1 MNDKHPKDQV
11 LDCSVVEELQSIN
24 ELPCKIKRQ
33 NYSIIKVSGTDA
45 PQFLQGQLTGD
56 CNALEPEHSLLM
68 AWCTPNGRVQNLVHV
83 IRGENLFF
91 LLIPK
96 EQTTRMLKRLK
107 MFVLRSDVK
116 IINISSDYV
125 LFLTFNSNV
134 TAPSLAT
141 LGQQDTLCWWVI
153 SKAKATDLWNE
164 ISARE
169 ISEAVLEL
177 HAIMSGIPYLPD
189 ELTDTFLPQEIGLE
203 KLNGLSFSK
212 GCYPGQEIIAR
223 VKYRGKVKRHLVKID
238 VFSSHEIPPATRL
251 FDKSN
256 VPVGVVLR
264 SVTNSK
270 NTHQLLAVLNLGV
283 SHILLPTIPEAVL
296 KITPLHA

>member
-116 IINISSDYV
+116 IINISADYV

-189 ELTDTFLPQEIGLE
+189 E
-203 KLNGLSFSK
+203 LNGLSFSK